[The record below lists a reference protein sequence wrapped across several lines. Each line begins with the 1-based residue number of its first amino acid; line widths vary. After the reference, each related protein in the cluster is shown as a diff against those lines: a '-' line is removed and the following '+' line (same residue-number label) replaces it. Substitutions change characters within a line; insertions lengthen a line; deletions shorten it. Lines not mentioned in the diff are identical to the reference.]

1 MADMAK
7 EQEKSFLP
15 FHMRSACILWITCL
29 NYIKMGRQLLYL
41 QILYRNSIIY
51 LDTTYKR
58 ELLIYIG
65 KEKTRQLEKQI
76 GFLMDLFVPLDIS
89 VQLFWDMHFG
99 IISVEETMEPD
110 DIMIY

>member
-1 MADMAK
+1 M
-7 EQEKSFLP
+7 
-15 FHMRSACILWITCL
+15 
-29 NYIKMGRQLLYL
+29 
-41 QILYRNSIIY
+41 
-51 LDTTYKR
+51 
-58 ELLIYIG
+58 
-65 KEKTRQLEKQI
+65 EKQI

>member
-1 MADMAK
+1 MD
-7 EQEKSFLP
+7 
-15 FHMRSACILWITCL
+15 H
-29 NYIKMGRQLLYL
+29 LLELYKNGASIALLTSLL